1 MAGTQQQPEVSVYA
15 KSKAEAFDGSL
26 LQDQGQ
32 LYLCAWE
39 CVRDWGQNNVI

>member
-1 MAGTQQQPEVSVYA
+1 MAGTEVSVYA

-39 CVRDWGQNNVI
+39 CARDWGQNNVI